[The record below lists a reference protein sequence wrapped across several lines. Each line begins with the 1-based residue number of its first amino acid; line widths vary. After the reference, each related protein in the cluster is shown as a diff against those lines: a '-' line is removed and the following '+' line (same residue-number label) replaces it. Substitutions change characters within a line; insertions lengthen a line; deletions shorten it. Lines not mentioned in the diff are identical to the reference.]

1 MIVHT
6 KLHKLL
12 SNPKSTWRIP
22 ENRLLY
28 VVDDEV
34 MTLIRSSRESIHT
47 AYDEVVSAGILSL
60 PRDNVVVEL
69 YHEQVHFIVWLY
81 KYNNSIY
88 GRVSFVISNGII
100 NSSDFDKSV
109 LHLITDS
116 YGINNALSII
126 AEYKHSI
133 LFNSKGG
140 LNFSHTSS
148 NNYKINDDMIGVDIS
163 TVNKLD
169 KRGFGNLVVGAA
181 VSALMFCTLMLNTAG
196 IEKEEKEH
204 SKLNKSRIR
213 KNKHEIPPYR
223 YYYLSDKWS
232 NKVNGKSDGGK
243 GVPKRVHW
251 RRAHVRHVRYGEG
264 RTLKRLILV
273 EGMLINAGNGVE
285 DTRPIKVKI

>member
-12 SNPKSTWRIP
+12 SNPKSTWNIP
-22 ENRLLY
+22 GDRLLY

-47 AYDEVVSAGILSL
+47 AYDEVIKAGILSL
-60 PRDNVVVEL
+60 PRDNVIVEF
-69 YHEQVHFIVWLY
+69 YHEQVHFVVWLY
-81 KYNNSIY
+81 KYNNDIY
-88 GRVSFVISNGII
+88 SMVSFIVNGSLIKNSEDDGLLKNLVADSNYK
-100 NSSDFDKSV
+100 D
-109 LHLITDS
+109 TT
-116 YGINNALSII
+116 LSLVG
-126 AEYKHSI
+126 EYKHSI
-133 LFNSKGG
+133 LFNNKGG
-140 LNFSHTSS
+140 INFGHTST

-163 TVNKLD
+163 TIDKLD

-232 NKVNGKSDGGK
+232 NKINGKSDGGK

>member
-1 MIVHT
+1 MTVHT
-6 KLHKLL
+6 KLHRLVG
-12 SNPKSTWRIP
+12 NPRSTWKIP
-22 ENRLLY
+22 EDRLLY

-47 AYDEVVSAGILSL
+47 AYNEVIKAGILSL
-60 PRDNVVVEL
+60 PRDNVVVEF

-81 KYNNSIY
+81 KSSNSIHSNVAFI
-88 GRVSFVISNGII
+88 VSRNAV
-100 NSSDFDKSV
+100 NSSENTLKELVID
-109 LHLITDS
+109 TG
-116 YGINNALSII
+116 YENNISALFG
-126 AEYKHSI
+126 EYKRSI
-133 LFNSKGG
+133 LFINNG
-140 LNFSHTSS
+140 NIIFSHVPD
-148 NNYKINDDMIGVDIS
+148 KDFPIRDDMIGVDIS
-163 TVNKLD
+163 TIGKVDNKD
-169 KRGFGNLVVGAA
+169 FGNLVVGAA
-181 VSALMFCTLMLNTAG
+181 VSALIFCTIMLNTTG

-223 YYYLSDKWS
+223 YYYLNEKWS